1 MSFGPITAANQVFL
15 NRLRATGGEK
25 EYLGYANNAKAK
37 GRMNL
42 ARKHEAAA
50 AFARSGTK
58 SNLNAYNSIE
68 VAKVRAGMGGTRR
81 RQKRRRSTHK
91 RR

>member
-1 MSFGPITAANQVFL
+1 
-15 NRLRATGGEK
+15 
-25 EYLGYANNAKAK
+25 
-37 GRMNL
+37 MNL

>member
-1 MSFGPITAANQVFL
+1 MSLSSADQVFL

-25 EYLGYANNAKAK
+25 EYLAYANNARGK
-37 GRMNL
+37 GRSNL

-50 AFARSGTK
+50 AFARTGLK
-58 SNLNAYNSIE
+58 SDLNVYNSIE